1 MQHLDEGTIHAWL
14 DGELSADEAAR
25 AEAHVAAC
33 ATCGDAVA
41 EARGFIAASSRIL
54 TALDNV
60 PSIKSAKGGGGATD
74 VRWGRRSLATWL
86 VRERIAAVV
95 AVVVAGGALTL
106 VLSRPAEEAARVD
119 LAAEP
124 MRTFELAAVDS
135 PAALESD
142 AANLRSDV
150 STSRATRLEAAP
162 AAPPAA
168 RDLASARQ
176 ADSVPATVAMVEQ
189 MAPGS
194 MKDPVARAPVRTD
207 DSARSVTIA
216 SAQRAEAEQRSAEG
230 KSAILEKIPTS
241 VARRRATEAP
251 TRFAEPLPAAPS
263 IGAAT
268 GAAAPGREPR
278 LVQEEKMTEGGREVR
293 RRIYQVEDLLVTL
306 DERLPVAAEEA
317 SRSQAANTAPA
328 DSTLGVTTI
337 RWSGPGGAELTL
349 RGAAPRERL
358 ERIRKL
364 LGY

>member
-14 DGELSADEAAR
+14 DGELAADEAAR

-33 ATCGDAVA
+33 APCADAVA

-60 PSIKSAKGGGGATD
+60 PSIKSAGGAGGAGSA
-74 VRWGRRSLATWL
+74 RWGRRSLATWL

-119 LAAEP
+119 LASEP

-135 PAALESD
+135 SSATEAD
-142 AANLRSDV
+142 AANLRNEV
-150 STSRATRLEAAP
+150 STSRATTRASAP

-168 RDLASARQ
+168 QDLASARQ
-176 ADSVPATVAMVEQ
+176 ADSVPATVAMVQ
-189 MAPGS
+189 QVAPGS
-194 MKDPVARAPVRTD
+194 MKDPVARAPLRTD
-207 DSARSVTIA
+207 DSVRSVTIA
-216 SAQRAEAEQRSAEG
+216 SAQRAEAEQRSVEG
-230 KSAILEKIPTS
+230 KSAILEKIPTGL
-241 VARRRATEAP
+241 ARRRAAEAP
-251 TRFAEPLPAAPS
+251 ARFAEPLPAAPS
-263 IGAAT
+263 IGGAT

-278 LVQEEKMTEGGREVR
+278 LMQEEKMMEGGREVR
-293 RRIYQVEDLLVTL
+293 RRIYQVDNLLVTL
-306 DERLPVAAEEA
+306 DERLPVAEEA
-317 SRSQAANTAPA
+317 SRAQAANAAPA
-328 DSTLGVTTI
+328 DSTPGVTTI
-337 RWSGPGGAELTL
+337 RWSGAGGAEFTL
-349 RGAAPRERL
+349 RGPAPRERL

>member
-230 KSAILEKIPTS
+230 KSAILEKIPTGL
-241 VARRRATEAP
+241 ARRRASEAP
-251 TRFAEPLPAAPS
+251 TRFAEPLPAAAS